1 MINILSYGLFVLSNI
16 LLIFLVPESYVNS
29 FLKNYSFA
37 CGFFSFIVIFIFSK
51 RDVNRINIAVILI
64 LTILVLYFINNF
76 FILVIFYSLNLI
88 FADYLF
94 SQKINGQNINFLF
107 RFLLLASLLLILLK
121 DFDFQN
127 ILYFRL
133 FIILFLYLFLFRTP
147 YLFNKLL
154 LLNPTHY
161 VIFTHLIYYG
171 SLFFLTYFLTGT
183 SLKVWYLVFQIGF
196 SLILKIFDFKIR
208 NINLGFYNFNCFLN
222 IVLFLIP
229 FFGLFF
235 YFSLVLF
242 FYYFAC
248 IILLFYVKN
257 ITFKS

>member
-121 DFDFQN
+121 DFDFQK

-133 FIILFLYLFLFRTP
+133 FIILFLYLFLFRAP

-154 LLNPTHY
+154 LSNPTKY
-161 VIFTHLIYYG
+161 VFFTHFIYYG
-171 SLFFLTYFLTGT
+171 SLFSLTYFV
-183 SLKVWYLVFQIGF
+183 SNFFLKVWYLVFQIGF
-196 SLILKIFDFKIR
+196 SLILKIFDIKIR
-208 NINLGFYNFNCFLN
+208 NINLDLYRFNFFLY
-222 IVLFLIP
+222 IMIFVVP
-229 FFGLFF
+229 FFGLFIS
-235 YFSLVLF
+235 FSIALL
-242 FYYFAC
+242 FYYFLC
-248 IILLFYVKN
+248 IVLLFYVKN